1 MTKHPRTIAIA
12 SLVCSFMFCVA
23 AFSQQK
29 PANADEAAPVPLTG
43 LKVEHI
49 TFSVADLDRETD
61 WLRKVFG
68 FKVAHSG
75 GDANTTARSVTIPG
89 FRIDLIQYKGS
100 SRPATPNPRYLQQG
114 FIHIVFQVP
123 NLQAAYKQLQELKQ
137 DVELETQPKNELWG
151 LRLHD
156 PEGNEI
162 ELTQYGHEY

>member
-1 MTKHPRTIAIA
+1 VYLACAFI
-12 SLVCSFMFCVA
+12 FCTA
-23 AFSQQK
+23 AFSQQSTAKSSDSK
-29 PANADEAAPVPLTG
+29 PLPLTG

-49 TFSVADLDRETD
+49 TFSVADVNRETG
-61 WLRKVFG
+61 WLEKVFG

-75 GDANTTARSVTIPG
+75 GDANATSKSVTIPE

-100 SRPATPNPRYLQQG
+100 SRPQAPNPRYLQQG

-123 NLQAAYKQLQELKQ
+123 DLQAAYKRLQELKQ
-137 DVELETQPKNELWG
+137 EVERETQPKNALWG

-162 ELTQYGHEY
+162 ELTQYGHQY